1 MPKLTKAEITL
12 LNLIPGQFKY
22 IARNITGKLRVYIDK
37 PINIKGTW
45 TEPKTK
51 RTASIKAWQHWFQF
65 IKSSDKEPYEIE
77 KLKQLGYSNED
88 VLKGALNEACAELDR
103 NITFDKE
110 FMGSD
115 TWQDYYIKQS
125 ERKLAEEKLWT

>member
-22 IARNITGKLRVYIDK
+22 IARNITGKLRLFIDK

-77 KLKQLGYSNED
+77 ELKQLSYSSKNSSATP
-88 VLKGALNEACAELDR
+88 LNGAC
-103 NITFDKE
+103 
-110 FMGSD
+110 
-115 TWQDYYIKQS
+115 
-125 ERKLAEEKLWT
+125 